1 MKISLAKHGGLAAG
15 MLLGRPPQVLDAGTL
30 SPEAAAELER
40 LIAAASA
47 SPMVESGRPGQARDA
62 MSYTI
67 TIEDDGRQTVLRQSD
82 TNMSPA
88 FACLRAWLER
98 HLKGQ

>member
-15 MLLGRPPQVLDAGTL
+15 MLLRRPPQVLDVNIL
-30 SPEAAAELER
+30 SPDAAAELDR
-40 LIAAASA
+40 LIAAATA
-47 SPMVESGRPGQARDA
+47 APTVESGRPGHARDA

-67 TIEDDGRQTVLRQSD
+67 TIEDDGKQTVLRQSD
-82 TNMSPA
+82 TTTSPA
-88 FACLRAWLER
+88 FASLRAWLER